1 MFYEAIL
8 DAIID
13 TLKVLPVLFLAY
25 LLVSFFSHNNKA
37 GYSNFMKKSRK
48 AGPVA
53 GAFLGCVPQCGFSSL
68 MADMYSRKEVTLGTL
83 LAVFIAT
90 SDEAIPI
97 LIGNWSPEF
106 LIPMLILIGLK
117 IVYGIF
123 FGYIVDFSVLG
134 FSKLR
139 KSRKKETKL
148 DIKEEIEEHDHHD
161 EECGHDHEHEM
172 ACDCGHS
179 HKGKHHC
186 CADNIFVDALKH
198 TGTILLYI
206 FIATAIINI
215 VVASV
220 GTEGIQS
227 LFGTNVYIQILVASL
242 VGLIPNC
249 VSSVL
254 LVELYMSGV
263 LAFSAMLAGLC
274 VGAGVG
280 LVILFTKNKKEIW
293 KNLLIVLLLYVF
305 GVASGLITSLF
316 M

>member
-37 GYSNFMKKSRK
+37 GYLNFMKKSRK

-68 MADMYSRKEVTLGTL
+68 MADMYSRKEVSLGTL
-83 LAVFIAT
+83 FAVFIAT

-97 LIGNWSPEF
+97 LIGNWSSEF

-123 FGYIVDFSVLG
+123 FGYIVDFSILG
-134 FSKLR
+134 FSKLK
-139 KSRKKETKL
+139 KSNKNNVKLEKKDDKHHV
-148 DIKEEIEEHDHHD
+148 HDN
-161 EECGHDHEHEM
+161 ECRYDHEHEI

-179 HKGKHHC
+179 HNGKHHC
-186 CADNIFVDALKH
+186 CADNIFIDALKH

-215 VVASV
+215 IVASV
-220 GTEGIQS
+220 GTAGIQS
-227 LFGTNVYIQILVASL
+227 LFGTNVYIQILVAAL

-280 LVILFTKNKKEIW
+280 LIILFTKNKKETW
-293 KNLLIVLLLYVF
+293 KNLLIVICLYVF
-305 GVASGLITSLF
+305 GVISGLLTSLF